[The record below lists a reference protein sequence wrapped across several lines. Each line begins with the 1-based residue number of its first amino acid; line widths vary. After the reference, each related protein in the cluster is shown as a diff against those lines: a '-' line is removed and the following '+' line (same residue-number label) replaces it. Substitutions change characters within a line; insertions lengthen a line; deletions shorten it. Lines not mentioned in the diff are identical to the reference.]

1 MLFSYMFI
9 NMCIFDVL
17 MINWLIM
24 AVCILSFMVYY
35 ELNLNENGFNVSH
48 IVFFGFIW
56 IIIVYYKQ
64 KIFTSLYIEKWNDS

>member
-1 MLFSYMFI
+1 
-9 NMCIFDVL
+9 
-17 MINWLIM
+17 M